1 MAQAVSFSLFT
12 LDAKAHFQH
21 NPSKV
26 CGGAEFS
33 LSTSISSCQLS
44 FHKYSLLLLL

>member
-1 MAQAVSFSLFT
+1 MAQAGSFWLFT
-12 LDAKAHFQH
+12 LNAKVHFQH
-21 NPSKV
+21 NPCMD
-26 CGGAEFS
+26 CGGAGFS